1 MVLSSVTPVGGDTP
15 KETSPLLPT
24 LDGPNTDHIV
34 PGKGTSLRYK
44 DEEAQSHLK
53 ENEARLD
60 TQLRKQVMWIS
71 PALGIGIFLAALD
84 QTIVACAYVAI
95 GSDLKALNKTSWIAT
110 A

>member
-1 MVLSSVTPVGGDTP
+1 MVLSSATPIGSDAP
-15 KETSPLLPT
+15 KETSPLLPS
-24 LDGPNTDHIV
+24 LDGPNTNFIV
-34 PGKGTSLRYK
+34 PRKGADLRYK
-44 DEEAQSHLK
+44 DEEAHRHPK

-60 TQLRKQVMWIS
+60 TELRKQVIRIS